1 MRKNFTIVGMVG
13 LVLFFSIMVMIG
25 CAKKSVVKDEQAV
38 TTEEKA
44 AVTTSAKEV
53 VKKEEPASK
62 EVAVKEGAEKVAAE
76 GEATTEKA
84 ALSKG
89 EISFKD
95 INFEFDKFNLKPE
108 ARDTL
113 KQHAD
118 ILMKNIN
125 YNVLIEGHCD
135 ERGTT
140 EYNLAL
146 GERRAKEA
154 KKYFVELGID
164 GKKIKTISYGKER
177 PLNPEHNE
185 EAWAQNRRDHF
196 VVKPLQ

>member
-1 MRKNFTIVGMVG
+1 MRKNITMIGVISLCF
-13 LVLFFSIMVMIG
+13 LFSFMVMNG
-25 CAKKSVVKDEQAV
+25 CAKKSVVKEEAV
-38 TTEEKA
+38 TTEQKA
-44 AVTTSAKEV
+44 AVLTDT
-53 VKKEEPASK
+53 KKEFTGQKAEEK
-62 EVAVKEGAEKVAAE
+62 IVTEGEAVKEKATGAKE
-76 GEATTEKA
+76 
-84 ALSKG
+84 

-95 INFEFDKFNLKPE
+95 INFDFDKYNLNPD
-108 ARDTL
+108 ARDIL

-118 ILMKNIN
+118 ILTKNK

-146 GERRAKEA
+146 GEKRAKEA
-154 KKYFVELGID
+154 KNYFIELGID
-164 GKKIKTISYGKER
+164 VKKIKTISYGKER

-196 VVKPLQ
+196 VVKP

>member
-1 MRKNFTIVGMVG
+1 MSKNIKLIGVIGLCFLFSFMV
-13 LVLFFSIMVMIG
+13 ITG
-25 CAKKSVVKDEQAV
+25 CAKKSVVKEEAV
-38 TTEEKA
+38 TTGEQSA
-44 AVTTSAKEV
+44 AQAE
-53 VKKEEPASK
+53 SK
-62 EVAVKEGAEKVAAE
+62 EVAKTKEFAGQEKVVTE
-76 GEATTEKA
+76 GEAVKEKA
-84 ALSKG
+84 AAAKE

-95 INFEFDKFNLKPE
+95 INFDFDKYNLNPD
-108 ARDTL
+108 ARDIL

-118 ILMKNIN
+118 ILTKNK

-146 GERRAKEA
+146 GEKRAKEA
-154 KKYFVELGID
+154 KKYFIELGIG
-164 GKKIKTISYGKER
+164 GKKIKTVSYGKER

-196 VVKPLQ
+196 VVKP

>member
-1 MRKNFTIVGMVG
+1 MRKKIKILGMVG
-13 LVLFFSIMVMIG
+13 LVLFFSIMVMTG
-25 CAKKSVVKDEQAV
+25 CAKKSVVKEQAV

-44 AVTTSAKEV
+44 AVTTSTKEV
-53 VKKEEPASK
+53 VKKEEPAASK
-62 EVAVKEGAEKVAAE
+62 EVVVKEVEEKIAAE
-76 GEATTEKA
+76 REATTEKA
-84 ALSKG
+84 ALSRG

-108 ARDTL
+108 ARETL

-118 ILMKNIN
+118 MLMKNKN

-196 VVKPLQ
+196 VVKP